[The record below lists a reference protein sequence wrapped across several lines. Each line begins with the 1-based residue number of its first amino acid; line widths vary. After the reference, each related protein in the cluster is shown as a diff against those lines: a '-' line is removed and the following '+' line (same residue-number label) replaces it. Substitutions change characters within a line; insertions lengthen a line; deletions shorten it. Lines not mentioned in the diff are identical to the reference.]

1 MSDGMKLKK
10 IGMDDFFRP
19 TNPLFVGFCAVL
31 VVAIFAAGYIRDQ
44 RILEQAKLIGLQ
56 EAQWS
61 WPSQGVTTNVDD
73 IQARIL
79 KRSEND
85 AVVEI
90 KGKQKISLQTP
101 GAGNPIND
109 RSSGQSKDQT
119 NGQGKTQ
126 PVAGSES
133 TSGSVSN
140 SDFKAVLTLYKTGNS
155 RIWMLGK
162 VEGQ

>member
-1 MSDGMKLKK
+1 
-10 IGMDDFFRP
+10 MDNFFRP

-31 VVAIFAAGYIRDQ
+31 VLAIFAAGYIRDQ
-44 RILEQAKLIGLQ
+44 RILEQAKVIGLQ

-90 KGKQKISLQTP
+90 KGKQKICLQAP
-101 GAGNPIND
+101 GSGNPIND
-109 RSSGQSKDQT
+109 QVNGSS
-119 NGQGKTQ
+119 KTQ

-133 TSGSVSN
+133 TSSSISN